1 MPRSPSVF
9 CPECNSF
16 SCFKP
21 PGACPLRWRQSRL
34 LGGALSTVR
43 ALCNAPVCTVP
54 TARAPARSRPHS
66 RLAKAVSHSQAFAPT
81 SSCTLLQCWLTTSEG
96 PPLLCLRSRLGSCSL
111 LCMLIVFPLLTL
123 HCWLTRLPA
132 VLGGHLCT
140 PAISQ
145 YLAHSRFLM
154 IITANGISA
163 YFVPSIDPRT
173 VQLLNRVVPQQLC
186 EVGVPHNSHVLQ

>member
-1 MPRSPSVF
+1 MSHCAPGCWLGGCIALVWPPVSVPGRMPRSPSVF

-16 SCFKP
+16 SCFKL

-43 ALCNAPVCTVP
+43 ALCNAPVCTIP
-54 TARAPARSRPHS
+54 TARAPACSRPHS

-81 SSCTLLQCWLTTSEG
+81 SSCTFLQCWLTTSEG

-132 VLGGHLCT
+132 VLGGQCLSFVYSC
-140 PAISQ
+140 
-145 YLAHSRFLM
+145 YLTVSGTQQVLNDN
-154 IITANGISA
+154 NGKR
-163 YFVPSIDPRT
+163 Y
-173 VQLLNRVVPQQLC
+173 
-186 EVGVPHNSHVLQ
+186 